1 MSEKK
6 MSEKYT
12 LIPDFLSRHAFYEA
26 ADGVSLR
33 ECEYKCQT
41 RLIWIRRKTGEEG
54 TRQDLDLR
62 AVIGMKH

>member
-12 LIPDFLSRHAFYEA
+12 LIPDFPSRHAFYEA

-33 ECEYKCQT
+33 EYKCQT

-54 TRQDLDLR
+54 TRQDLDLS
-62 AVIGMKH
+62 AVISMKH